1 MKKFIKVVLDVF
13 IYACLIWA
21 ILSAV
26 YMGLEPETQALFP
39 QMNWLVALIGG
50 GSTFLIGVS
59 GFLVKAFLNKASNQ
73 TQSTYTDLLE
83 KFLTITKEYEALDKS
98 QKITAE
104 NIKKLEA
111 KVEENTR
118 IQKANLELK
127 LSSPYIEEKSR
138 KLVEG
143 YIKGA
148 DVNDG
153 ESE

>member
-118 IQKANLELK
+118 LQKANLGLK
-127 LSSPYIEEKSR
+127 LSSPYIEEEAR

>member
-13 IYACLIWA
+13 IYACLMWA

-127 LSSPYIEEKSR
+127 LSSPYIEEKIEKISR
-138 KLVEG
+138 RLH
-143 YIKGA
+143 
-148 DVNDG
+148 
-153 ESE
+153 

>member
-13 IYACLIWA
+13 IYACLMWA

-104 NIKKLEA
+104 NIKLEA

-127 LSSPYIEEKSR
+127 LSSPYIEEKIE
-138 KLVEG
+138 K
-143 YIKGA
+143 
-148 DVNDG
+148 N
-153 ESE
+153 

>member
-13 IYACLIWA
+13 IYACLMWA

-26 YMGLEPETQALFP
+26 YIGLEPETQALFP

-143 YIKGA
+143 YIKGD

>member
-1 MKKFIKVVLDVF
+1 MRKFLKVVLDVF
-13 IYACLIWA
+13 IYACLFWA

-59 GFLVKAFLNKASNQ
+59 GFLVKAFLNKATNE
-73 TQSTYTDLLE
+73 TQASKIEVLE
-83 KFLTITKEYEALDKS
+83 KFLTLTKEYEALDKS
-98 QKITAE
+98 QKVTAE
-104 NIKKLEA
+104 NVNKLIA

-118 IQKANLELK
+118 LQKANLELK
-127 LSSPYIEEKSR
+127 LSNKYIEQEAR
-138 KLVEG
+138 ERVEG

-148 DVNDG
+148 DVNDS